1 MAFRVNCPNCKTPT
15 VIMYSNEISKDIEGI
30 FAKDLYCQCRNPDC
44 LATAVVRVSHMHYVQ
59 PPRGNVLD
67 MAKQIVL
74 QDAKQLTLGEL

>member
-15 VIMYSNEISKDIEGI
+15 VIMYSNEISKDIDGI
-30 FAKDLYCQCRNPDC
+30 FAKDLYCQCRNPEC

-59 PPRGNVLD
+59 PPRSDVVD

-74 QDAKQLTLGEL
+74 QDTQQLSLGGL